1 MTTIATSGAS
11 HPPTLDGLHLVGI
24 SADSWE
30 ISEAEMVG
38 NVRMAS
44 GGMREQRL
52 APAPGEPTIRRWVTV
67 TLDYRHIGDLADAV
81 DARLAF
87 PGPHQLALWKH
98 ATLGYLGDGTL
109 AEWSLPWVL
118 APHVL
123 TPPAG
128 APLSR
133 FTPIVRLGFEAA
145 PLAVSEMATAAY
157 TSGTPAAG
165 AVWIEQGGRRF
176 KVRTAPATETRIVV
190 SVVPLYSCVVVAEDS
205 SRRYQ
210 DAVREPRRIAL
221 TEAV

>member
-1 MTTIATSGAS
+1 
-11 HPPTLDGLHLVGI
+11 VGI
-24 SADSWE
+24 GAESWE
-30 ISEAEMVG
+30 IAEAEIVG

-52 APAPGEPTIRRWVTV
+52 APDPGEPVIRRWVTV
-67 TLDYRHIGDLADAV
+67 TLDYRHLGALAESV

-87 PGPHQLALWKH
+87 PGPHTLALWKH

-109 AEWSLPWVL
+109 AEWSLPWLL

-133 FTPIVRLGFEAA
+133 FAPVVRLGFEAA
-145 PLAVSEMATAAY
+145 PLAVSEVTTAAY
-157 TSGTPAAG
+157 AAGTPAAG
-165 AVWIEQGGRRF
+165 AVWIEKGGRRF
-176 KVRTAPATETRIVV
+176 KVRTAPAGDTRIIV
-190 SVVPLYSCVVVAEDS
+190 SAVPLYSCVVVGEES

-221 TEAV
+221 TEAA